1 QSIENNITHLNIIQ
15 LQILLVTLCSSLLLQ
30 GVTAVVNNGPAKKD
44 ESSILKADTSNRSNT
59 STDADTTASSTNE
72 KGNRRE
78 ASATLLDTYGPPVS
92 NSYFPTGGSHL
103 NLPVPVYGAPNV
115 PTNNLVYPATPP
127 VSVPIL
133 PTYGAP
139 VPVYGPPVSNH
150 LHSGGHFSSPISF
163 GDLKSHSHYKGSSGK
178 LRFQYGPPGKPY
190 FGKHRSHVPFKSNK
204 FGKPSSDTYAFTSG
218 FKDAYKPNNLKFNF
232 NSGHGFMT
240 QANVGSFGG
249 LSTQYGLPLHN
260 AQTKIV
266 NLPTFDS
273 SFSLNSISGGYGVP
287 ELQKPIYGPPQ
298 ISPRP
303 RPPHLG
309 IPAPPTP
316 PDIKYDGWQ
325 PILGLFSKPP
335 QNTYLPAQTGDI
347 GSQYASHG
355 DIGSQHGAPGPL
367 ALDKFHSSGVKD
379 SYGAPLNTVTGSGGV
394 VMATG
399 NDYANKRPHNDE
411 DHHDGAHNH
420 LNVGNIAS
428 SLGLSQ
434 DIQAVKSIGYEIFP
448 GGTVT
453 TGQGSADT
461 YNAPPP
467 SSYPPP
473 GLYAAE
479 HSYIGGGAASSHFGH
494 GLSISHSGTG
504 LVPPSGVYGVPP
516 GGRYGTPLMFPQKP
530 TTLTNFA
537 PPAITIAKPFR
548 EYGPPS
554 SNNEFGFP
562 PGYSLQSVNV
572 LPSSDFNFH
581 LDGAVASGLTGY
593 NAPSGFI
600 DSSYAQSENRNV
612 VGLDFSLPGVTVD
625 LTKGYDSLT
634 SSSNLNSVSDCSY
647 KHSSYNEDAVPS
659 FSKNTVEPIDPLDS
673 QATSYN
679 VTESDVDQT
688 GAQSLQHQTEIKA
701 NATELENSDNAYA
714 RSVAEHLVPNS
725 ELLKSQQI
733 DISNLPI
740 HNNTMSYSVQIQSSD
755 GKSTHGDV
763 LNEELLQS
771 ILAAIEQPSKGHP
784 IVQLQKS
791 VEKQNFVTNGSLS
804 SVVGQ
809 LTDAEIRHTTQLAK
823 EAIEKTSEN
832 FGESSLNEFV
842 IMQSSASD
850 TAHKKSDDGNEENK
864 DNEKQRLF
872 LEDNGIAL
880 YFNKNARTKTRRE

>member
-1 QSIENNITHLNIIQ
+1 MWFRVG
-15 LQILLVTLCSSLLLQ
+15 QILLSVLCLSFLLQ
-30 GVTAVVNNGPAKKD
+30 GVTAVVNNSPAKNNEK
-44 ESSILKADTSNRSNT
+44 SILKADTSNT
-59 STDADTTASSTNE
+59 SSEADSIASSTNE

-78 ASATLLDTYGPPVS
+78 ASATFDTYGPPVAS
-92 NSYFPTGGSHL
+92 SYFPTGGSHL
-103 NLPVPVYGAPNV
+103 NLPVPVYGV
-115 PTNNLVYPATPP
+115 PDVPANNLVYPATPP

-139 VPVYGPPVSNH
+139 VPVYGPPVSH
-150 LHSGGHFSSPISF
+150 HSHSAANFAPPLSF
-163 GDLKSHSHYKGSSGK
+163 GELKAHSHYKGSSGK

-190 FGKHRSHVPFKSNK
+190 FGKHRSYVPFKSNK
-204 FGKPSSDTYAFTSG
+204 FGKPSSDSYAFTSG
-218 FKDAYKPNNLKFNF
+218 FKDAYKPSNLNF
-232 NSGHGFMT
+232 NLNKNHGFMT
-240 QANVGSFGG
+240 QANVGGFGG
-249 LSTQYGLPLHN
+249 LPAQYGLPLYN
-260 AQTKIV
+260 VQTKIV
-266 NLPTFDS
+266 NLPISDS
-273 SFSLNSISGGYGVP
+273 SYSLNSIPGVS

-335 QNTYLPAQTGDI
+335 QNTYLPAQNGDI

-355 DIGSQHGAPGPL
+355 DIGNQHGAPGPL

-411 DHHDGAHNH
+411 DHHDGGHNH

-428 SLGLSQ
+428 SLGLGQ

-453 TGQGSADT
+453 TGQGSTDT
-461 YNAPPP
+461 YSTPPLN
-467 SSYPPP
+467 SYSTP

-479 HSYIGGGAASSHFGH
+479 HSYVGGGGSSSHFGH
-494 GLSISHSGTG
+494 GLSISQSGTG

-516 GGRYGTPLMFPQKP
+516 GGRYGTPLMFPGTKQTK
-530 TTLTNFA
+530 FV
-537 PPAITIAKPFR
+537 PPAVNIARPFK

-554 SNNEFGFP
+554 SNHQFGFP
-562 PGYSLQSVNV
+562 SVYPLQTGNNL
-572 LPSSDFNFH
+572 LPSSDFNFN
-581 LDGAVASGLTGY
+581 LDGAIASGLTGY
-593 NAPSGFI
+593 NAPSGII
-600 DSSYAQSENRNV
+600 DSSYGQSENRDV

-634 SSSNLNSVSDCSY
+634 ASSNINSVSDCSY

-659 FSKNTVEPIDPLDS
+659 FSKNTVEAIDPLDS

-688 GAQSLQHQTEIKA
+688 GAQSQQHQTEVKA
-701 NATELENSDNAYA
+701 NATEQENSDNAYA
-714 RSVAEHLVPNS
+714 RSVAENLVPNS

-740 HNNTMSYSVQIQSSD
+740 QNNTMSYSVQIQSSHS
-755 GKSTHGDV
+755 KSTHGDV

-771 ILAAIEQPSKGHP
+771 ILAAIEQPSKGQP

-832 FGESSLNEFV
+832 FGEKSLNQLV
-842 IMQSSASD
+842 IMQSSVPD
-850 TAHKKSDDGNEENK
+850 TADKKSDDENEENK
-864 DNEKQRLF
+864 DKGNQQLF

-880 YFNKNARTKTRRE
+880 YFNKNARTKIRRE